1 MEVHVGVEWWLTVL
15 GVGVSER
22 RAKVDRVAP
31 AKPTTT
37 TNNRRQNDRICRT
50 CIKDKEVMTVYTG

>member
-1 MEVHVGVEWWLTVL
+1 MEVHVGMEWWLTVL

-31 AKPTTT
+31 AKRRTTRNQQT
-37 TNNRRQNDRICRT
+37 KAADDVTNV
-50 CIKDKEVMTVYTG
+50 K

>member
-1 MEVHVGVEWWLTVL
+1 MEVHVGMEWWLTVL

-31 AKPTTT
+31 AKPTTSKI
-37 TNNRRQNDRICRT
+37 RQTKAADDNASV
-50 CIKDKEVMTVYTG
+50 KN

>member
-22 RAKVDRVAP
+22 RAKVDRY
-31 AKPTTT
+31 
-37 TNNRRQNDRICRT
+37 NIL
-50 CIKDKEVMTVYTG
+50 MS

>member
-22 RAKVDRVAP
+22 RAKVDRVTP
-31 AKPTTT
+31 QQSDERPGINK
-37 TNNRRQNDRICRT
+37 RRQPRRCYNV
-50 CIKDKEVMTVYTG
+50 K

>member
-37 TNNRRQNDRICRT
+37 TNNRRQN
-50 CIKDKEVMTVYTG
+50 E

>member
-31 AKPTTT
+31 AKPTTSK
-37 TNNRRQNDRICRT
+37 NNKRRQPTIFR
-50 CIKDKEVMTVYTG
+50 VYSD

>member
-31 AKPTTT
+31 AKTTSDQQT
-37 TNNRRQNDRICRT
+37 KAADDISSVQ
-50 CIKDKEVMTVYTG
+50 

>member
-31 AKPTTT
+31 AKRPTTK
-37 TNNRRQNDRICRT
+37 NNKRRQPTIIR
-50 CIKDKEVMTVYTG
+50 V